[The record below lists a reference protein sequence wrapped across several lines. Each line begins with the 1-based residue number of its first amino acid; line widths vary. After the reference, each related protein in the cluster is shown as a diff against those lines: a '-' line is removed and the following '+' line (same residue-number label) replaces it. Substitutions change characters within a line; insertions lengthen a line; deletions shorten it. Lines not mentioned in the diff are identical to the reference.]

1 MKEILY
7 LITVDLNFTIWLG
20 GSPMTD
26 IVRIVNSDFDKEMT
40 ELVNDLYLAYDEE
53 SEKRLREDIKKMYN
67 LRIPNIGY
75 ILDAVESDNYD
86 TFHGIT
92 YTLQKRWNPMFR

>member
-67 LRIPNIGY
+67 LIKHNTLAMVHYY
-75 ILDAVESDNYD
+75 I
-86 TFHGIT
+86 FI
-92 YTLQKRWNPMFR
+92 